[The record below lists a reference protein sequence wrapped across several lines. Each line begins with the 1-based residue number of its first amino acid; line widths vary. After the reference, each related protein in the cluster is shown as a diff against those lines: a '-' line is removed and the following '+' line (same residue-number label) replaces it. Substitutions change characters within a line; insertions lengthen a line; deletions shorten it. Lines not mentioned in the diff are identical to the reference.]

1 MRCPLRLCHDYGDFT
16 MGGLR
21 RIEHRLADQL
31 DTRIGDND
39 VQMLEALEGRRE
51 EPIDVAY
58 LRDIRLDRD
67 PCPAQP
73 LDGSNRLLRLLFALG
88 IVHDD
93 ACSEPAESFRDGSAD
108 TARGTCNQSYLVSK
122 MGHGASLKPALPLQE
137 SGLPVG

>member
-1 MRCPLRLCHDYGDFT
+1 MRSPLRLCHEYGSFT

-21 RIEHRLADQL
+21 KIEHRLADQL

-67 PCPAQP
+67 PATLC
-73 LDGSNRLLRLLFALG
+73 RR
-88 IVHDD
+88 
-93 ACSEPAESFRDGSAD
+93 
-108 TARGTCNQSYLVSK
+108 
-122 MGHGASLKPALPLQE
+122 
-137 SGLPVG
+137 